1 MTFLLMCE
9 GAEKCA
15 LRHLRRAEEMESLNF
30 ILHTRTGMQM
40 AVSTPH
46 TAKSTNALRASHVRR
61 AMSSIHGWHAAASS
75 ATASSASAAHTSAST
90 TAPAPTEISRVQL
103 PFFTI
108 VRHRAPPAM

>member
-61 AMSSIHGWHAAASS
+61 AMSSIHGWHAAASF
-75 ATASSASAAHTSAST
+75 ATAFLSLRRTHPRFYHRTCSHGDLSRAAS
-90 TAPAPTEISRVQL
+90 
-103 PFFTI
+103 FFY
-108 VRHRAPPAM
+108 HCMA

>member
-61 AMSSIHGWHAAASS
+61 AMSSIHGWHAAASF
-75 ATASSASAAHTSAST
+75 ATAFLSLRRTHPRFT

-108 VRHRAPPAM
+108 VRHRAHPAI

>member
-46 TAKSTNALRASHVRR
+46 TAKSTNALRASHVPR
-61 AMSSIHGWHAAASS
+61 AMSSIYGWHAAASF
-75 ATASSASAAHTSAST
+75 ATASSASAAHTRAST
-90 TAPAPTEISRVQL
+90 TAPAPKEISRVQL

-108 VRHRAPPAM
+108 VWHRAHPAI

>member
-61 AMSSIHGWHAAASS
+61 DEQYLRLAHGRLFRHSFLSLRRTHPRFYHRTCSHGDLSRAAAFFYHC
-75 ATASSASAAHTSAST
+75 TA
-90 TAPAPTEISRVQL
+90 
-103 PFFTI
+103 
-108 VRHRAPPAM
+108 